1 MINLMNRYRLAVRLA
16 FLLYVCGAT
25 AAGLMALSHE
35 DSAAYPFLVMASLP
49 FGLFAGGLSWN
60 IDFAVRQAL
69 GSGLSS
75 EGQFAL
81 AAVPVV
87 LCLAAALLNAVLF
100 IGMAQAVMGIRRRLV
115 GFATDSQRA

>member
-1 MINLMNRYRLAVRLA
+1 METAESRLSENGPSSMINLMNRHRLAVRLA

-25 AAGLMALSHE
+25 AAGLMALHHE

-60 IDFAVRQAL
+60 IDFAVHQGM

-75 EGQFAL
+75 AGQFAL
-81 AAVPVV
+81 ATVPV
-87 LCLAAALLNAVLF
+87 AA
-100 IGMAQAVMGIRRRLV
+100 
-115 GFATDSQRA
+115 S